1 MALSLARDKLSYNPA
16 QLEDLSNKLRVGD
29 FTPILEIYEEDIKN
43 PVRSAVAGTLLRS
56 AFIQIHKA
64 KVHRLSASAILTYN
78 TYPPRWTSARR

>member
-43 PVRSAVAGTLLRS
+43 PVRSAVS
-56 AFIQIHKA
+56 
-64 KVHRLSASAILTYN
+64 
-78 TYPPRWTSARR
+78 